1 MFEVIMLG
9 IALSMDSLSVSIV
22 NGIKYKNYKKKE
34 MTLASISF
42 GVFQGLMP
50 LLGYLVF
57 IPFIKYVEVVDHW
70 IVLAILTYL
79 GISMIKEGL
88 SKDEDEEGNGEQFTM
103 KVLLAESIATAIDA
117 LSVGITLPSLA
128 LNPYVSCLV
137 ICICTS
143 LICVVGHMLGKKLAL
158 LLKDKAIIFGGIT
171 LIAIGVKTLLEHL
184 GVF

>member
-1 MFEVIMLG
+1 MFEAIMLG

-22 NGIKYKNYKKKE
+22 NGIKYKNYKRKQ
-34 MTLASISF
+34 MALASLSF

-70 IVLAILTYL
+70 IVFAILGYL
-79 GISMIKEGL
+79 GFSMIKEGL
-88 SKDEDEEGNGEQFTM
+88 GNKQDENEEGEIFTM

-117 LSVGITLPSLA
+117 LSVGITLPSLS
-128 LNPYVSCLV
+128 LNPYLSCL
-137 ICICTS
+137 IIFACTS

-171 LIAIGVKTLLEHL
+171 LILIGVKTLLEHL
-184 GVF
+184 GVM